1 MARSEGQKLKLLYL
15 RDFLLSRSDEQH
27 PVSVNDMIAYL
38 AGLDVHAE
46 RKSIYDDLEAL
57 RLAGLDIV
65 QIKSRATGYYVAS
78 RDFELPE
85 LQLLVDAVQSSR
97 FITER
102 KTLSLIRKLEG
113 LCSRYEGQKL
123 QRQVFVRGRVKS
135 MNESVYYNVDR
146 LSDAI
151 AQDRSIR
158 FRYFEY
164 DLRRARRFRRDGAQY
179 AVSPYALLWDNENY
193 YLLGWDEDAEQMKHF
208 RVDKLSDIAPT
219 QRRRSGREA
228 FAKLDMSAYGQS
240 VFGMFGGRAVPV
252 TMRFRAHLV
261 GAVLDRFGKDA
272 PVVPDGETQFTVTV
286 PVVPSP
292 QFYGWVCGFGAEAEI
307 LSPPA
312 VRSAMAQQLRESAD
326 MYEQGGTDNDIP

>member
-15 RDFLLSRSDEQH
+15 REYLLSRSDERH
-27 PVSVNDMIAYL
+27 PVSVGDMIAHL
-38 AGLDVHAE
+38 ARLDIHAE

-57 RLAGLDIV
+57 RCAGLDIV
-65 QIKSRATGYYVAS
+65 QVKSKTTGYYVGA

-102 KTLSLIRKLEG
+102 KTVSLIKKLEG
-113 LCSRYEGQKL
+113 LCSTYDAQKL
-123 QRQVFVRGRVKS
+123 QRQVYVRGRVKS

-151 AQDRSIR
+151 AEDRSVR

-164 DLRRARRFRRDGAQY
+164 DLHRARRYRRDGALY

-193 YLLGWDEDAEQMKHF
+193 YLLAWDESAAQMKHF
-208 RVDKLSDIAPT
+208 RVDKMTDISAAHE
-219 QRRRSGREA
+219 RRSGHEQ
-228 FAKLDMSAYGQS
+228 FAALDLSAYGQS
-240 VFGMFGGRAVPV
+240 VFGMFGGRAQPV
-252 TMRFRAHLV
+252 RMRFAAHLV

-272 PVVPDGETQFTVTV
+272 PVVPDGEEHFTVSV

-292 QFYGWVCGFGAEAEI
+292 QFYGWLCGFGAEAEL
-307 LSPPA
+307 LSPAPLRA
-312 VRSAMAQQLRESAD
+312 EMARQLRESAKLYAD
-326 MYEQGGTDNDIP
+326 TEGEEEP

>member
-1 MARSEGQKLKLLYL
+1 MARSDGQKLKLLYL
-15 RDFLLSRSDEQH
+15 RDYLLSRSDEQH
-27 PVSVNDMIAYL
+27 PLSVGDMIAHL
-38 AGLDVHAE
+38 ARLDIHAE

-65 QIKSRATGYYVAS
+65 QVKSKTTGYYVAA

-113 LCSRYEGQKL
+113 LCSSFDAQKL
-123 QRQVFVRGRVKS
+123 QRQVYVRGRVKS

-146 LSDAI
+146 ISDAI
-151 AQDRSIR
+151 SEDRSIR

-164 DLRRARRFRRDGAQY
+164 NLHRDRRYRRNGAQY

-193 YLLGWDEDAEQMKHF
+193 YLLAWDEEAGQMKHF
-208 RVDKLSDIAPT
+208 RVDKMSDIAPT
-219 QRRRSGREA
+219 EQHRSGREA
-228 FAKLDMSAYGQS
+228 FAAIDMSAYGQG

-252 TMRFRAHLV
+252 KLRFAAHLV
-261 GAVLDRFGKDA
+261 GAVIDRFGKDA
-272 PVVPDGETQFTVTV
+272 PVIPEGEEHFTVTV

-292 QFYGWVCGFGAEAEI
+292 QFYGWVCGFGAEAEV
-307 LSPPA
+307 LSPPS
-312 VRSAMAQQLRESAD
+312 VRSEMARQLRASAALYD
-326 MYEQGGTDNDIP
+326 DTQEEHTS